1 MKRFDIETKDYFI
14 KLTLVAIFLVAAMG
28 TMATME
34 VVHHRRKAPRLILK
48 GVRITAYCTC
58 PKCCGKFSD
67 GITADGTEAKGRIIA
82 APGIIPF
89 GTKMRIPGYGGIAEV
104 HDRGG
109 AIKGNRLDLLFSD
122 HKAALEWGVQV
133 LDVEVFI
140 N

>member
-1 MKRFDIETKDYFI
+1 MKRFSITTKDYFI

-28 TMATME
+28 TME

-48 GVRITAYCTC
+48 GVKITAYCIC
-58 PKCCGKFSD
+58 EKCCGEFAD

-89 GTKMRIPGYGGIAEV
+89 GTKMRIPGYGVAEV

-133 LDVEVFI
+133 LDVEVFMI
-140 N
+140 K